1 MHGVIGLGDD
11 RRFGTLDPGVHG
23 RTDQHHRHEDD
34 GGEPAGPA
42 ESLVADGLP
51 FIDLGHMNGRDTGG
65 SGFGELRN
73 FDDRPE
79 DFLYLDGQIV
89 LIQTQQSGVL
99 ADEAFGEHTAG
110 QLLVLIVFN
119 GLEKAGGDLQ
129 FAGDLLQIEIALHSF
144 AAQGLANGCHKE
156 KFPTSNFII

>member
-1 MHGVIGLGDD
+1 M
-11 RRFGTLDPGVHG
+11 
-23 RTDQHHRHEDD
+23 
-34 GGEPAGPA
+34 
-42 ESLVADGLP
+42 ESLVANGLP
-51 FIDLGHMNGRDTGG
+51 FIDFGHVNGRDAGG
-65 SGFGELRN
+65 FGFGELRG

-79 DFLYLDGQIV
+79 DFLHLDGEIL
-89 LIQTQQSGVL
+89 LIQTEQSGVL
-99 ADEAFGEHTAG
+99 AYEAFGENAAG

-144 AAQGLANGCHKE
+144 AAQRLANGCHKE